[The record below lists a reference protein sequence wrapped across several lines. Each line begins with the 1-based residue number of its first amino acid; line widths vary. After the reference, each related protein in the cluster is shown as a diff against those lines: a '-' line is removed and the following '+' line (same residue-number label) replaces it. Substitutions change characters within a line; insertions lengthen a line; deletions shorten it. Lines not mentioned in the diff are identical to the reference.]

1 MKHSPLK
8 HPALKH
14 PLDRLLRLRSLL
26 ADVSRLELE
35 ARLQELAQVES
46 ALTRLQQTRRA
57 MRQRSFAGIAGA
69 QNADWLEAEV
79 VGEWVA
85 GELGVFEKARQQK
98 TVEANTAKAAYLER
112 RKECRQV
119 ETVIDAQSAAAA
131 IERDRREQQEL
142 DDWFGQ
148 RSRPGR
154 TAGNGPA

>member
-1 MKHSPLK
+1 MKHSS
-8 HPALKH
+8 LKH

-35 ARLQELAQVES
+35 ARLQELAQIES
-46 ALTRLQQTRRA
+46 ALTHLEQTSRATRQQ
-57 MRQRSFAGIAGA
+57 SFAGIAQA
-69 QNADWLEAEV
+69 RSVDWLEAEAIC
-79 VGEWVA
+79 EWVA
-85 GELGVFEKARQQK
+85 WELGVFEKARQRK

-119 ETVIDAQSAAAA
+119 ETVIDAQGAAAA

-148 RSRPGR
+148 RSRSSR
-154 TAGNGPA
+154 AAGNGPA